1 MGQRVVDVPVFFVRA
16 CVCLGRAVVVERS
29 RLRRR
34 PFQSPLVAIP
44 SWEDLRTSNV
54 TVRSQSM
61 FPVSAALSV

>member
-1 MGQRVVDVPVFFVRA
+1 
-16 CVCLGRAVVVERS
+16 VCLGRAVVVVVGA